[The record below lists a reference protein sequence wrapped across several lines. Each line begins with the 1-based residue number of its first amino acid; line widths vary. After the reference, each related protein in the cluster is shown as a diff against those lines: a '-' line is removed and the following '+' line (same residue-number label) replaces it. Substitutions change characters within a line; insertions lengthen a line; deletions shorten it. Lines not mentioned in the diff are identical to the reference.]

1 MQTVGQ
7 TDITRISFFL
17 ETLTRS
23 IFSLARHS
31 NTHISSLVVLDLA
44 PIFTSKKGKERKMF
58 REENNSDP
66 IRQPFHSHFLVT
78 AAMICGGLVMYPI
91 GWDNREVRESCGKG
105 ANVYNLGE
113 YIPFPPRKIVHFVT
127 RVSLYVLP
135 YRRGMEK
142 ES

>member
-7 TDITRISFFL
+7 TDITRISFLPRNVDAFHFL
-17 ETLTRS
+17 SLSRAPVRQYPFRALSSS
-23 IFSLARHS
+23 ISRRYS
-31 NTHISSLVVLDLA
+31 RGKR
-44 PIFTSKKGKERKMF
+44 KKKEKWLER
-58 REENNSDP
+58 ENNFNP

-113 YIPFPPRKIVHFVT
+113 YLSFISATSSTSLSTFHTLCTSLPT
-127 RVSLYVLP
+127 R
-135 YRRGMEK
+135 
-142 ES
+142 

>member
-1 MQTVGQ
+1 
-7 TDITRISFFL
+7 
-17 ETLTRS
+17 
-23 IFSLARHS
+23 
-31 NTHISSLVVLDLA
+31 
-44 PIFTSKKGKERKMF
+44 MF

-113 YIPFPPRKIVHFVT
+113 YIPFPPRKIVHFVM

-142 ES
+142 LVSFTKHFRIFSRDSNESSKKKRKRRRGRKK

>member
-1 MQTVGQ
+1 
-7 TDITRISFFL
+7 
-17 ETLTRS
+17 
-23 IFSLARHS
+23 
-31 NTHISSLVVLDLA
+31 
-44 PIFTSKKGKERKMF
+44 MF

-113 YIPFPPRKIVHFVT
+113 YIPFPPRKIVRFTLCTSLPTRYGKGKLVSFTKHF
-127 RVSLYVLP
+127 RIFSRDSNESSKKKRKR
-135 YRRGMEK
+135 RRGRK
-142 ES
+142 K